1 MHASPFSFL
10 QWSSHHLGRSLPALS
25 CARLGELLIQEK
37 WNCTFIS
44 FNMSVL
50 SCVLIYVTATL
61 NWILKTSLKFLLH
74 SSFLNQCFYGR
85 TRARTPS
92 SWCHSVSIYIYQD
105 SDSSVSPNN
114 SFFSPLRIWVGTWAI
129 YLWLCPATWIL
140 GRFLTLTLHS
150 ASHSRQHHHCPS
162 PTRKSS
168 CTSRHFCGMWL
179 SGRHTVVPAAW
190 RSQL

>member
-74 SSFLNQCFYGR
+74 LSFLNQCFYGR

-92 SWCHSVSIYIYQD
+92 SWCHSVSIYIYIFLFYCQYIFD
-105 SDSSVSPNN
+105 SCNYSSIDMNILSLHIMN
-114 SFFSPLRIWVGTWAI
+114 FH
-129 YLWLCPATWIL
+129 WL
-140 GRFLTLTLHS
+140 F
-150 ASHSRQHHHCPS
+150 HCS
-162 PTRKSS
+162 N
-168 CTSRHFCGMWL
+168 FVL
-179 SGRHTVVPAAW
+179 
-190 RSQL
+190 